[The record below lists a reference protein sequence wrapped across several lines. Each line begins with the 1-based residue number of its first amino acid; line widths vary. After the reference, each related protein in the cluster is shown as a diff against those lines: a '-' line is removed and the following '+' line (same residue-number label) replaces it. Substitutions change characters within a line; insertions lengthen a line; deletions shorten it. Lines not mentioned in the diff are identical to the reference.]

1 MDVIAVVHLPH
12 FSGRCS
18 TARHE
23 NAALLAAFR
32 SHPGLLVAAR
42 NLQTQAP
49 LPRATH
55 GGRNSSNIN
64 WSVPLTPKA
73 CKDHLL
79 IHQVDDEMV
88 VYDKERKR
96 AHRLNNT
103 AARVWSLLDGNR
115 TTSEIADDLDV
126 DESVVTLSIDHLA
139 SAHLLES
146 SEPPSVSR
154 RKALGRVA
162 SAAAIGF
169 LLPVVTSIAAPSAAQ
184 ALSGSQAV
192 QYKHFEGDHV
202 F

>member
-1 MDVIAVVHLPH
+1 MLPVWQL
-12 FSGRCS
+12 FAPIQDSWWRLETCNS
-18 TARHE
+18 SA
-23 NAALLAAFR
+23 
-32 SHPGLLVAAR
+32 VAAR
-42 NLQTQAP
+42 YSWRSKP
-49 LPRATH
+49 
-55 GGRNSSNIN
+55 SNIN

-73 CKDHLL
+73 CKDHFL

-103 AARVWSLLDGNR
+103 AARVWSLLDGDR

-146 SEPPSVSR
+146 SEPLSVSR

-184 ALSGSQAV
+184 ALSGSPV
-192 QYKHFEGDHV
+192 DHFQLFGGDNV
-202 F
+202 Y

>member
-1 MDVIAVVHLPH
+1 MLSLLRTDYVLVDVSHSP
-12 FSGRCS
+12 
-18 TARHE
+18 ARKCCPFGS
-23 NAALLAAFR
+23 FR
-32 SHPGLLVAAR
+32 SHPGLFGGGSKLADSSAVAAR
-42 NLQTQAP
+42 YP
-49 LPRATH
+49 WRSKP
-55 GGRNSSNIN
+55 SNIN

-126 DESVVTLSIDHLA
+126 DECVVTLSIDHLA

-146 SEPPSVSR
+146 SEPLSVSR

-184 ALSGSQAV
+184 ALSGSPQ
-192 QYKHFEGDHV
+192 FEFKAYQDGHV
-202 F
+202 Y